1 MNFFEAQDRARSN
14 SRTLIFWFALSTTIL
29 SMIFYLGCH
38 FLVFN
43 QPFRGIK
50 SLFDDLFYSEV
61 SAANLII
68 TSILIL
74 TIIFSTVYK
83 SWQLSRGGGKAIA
96 TLLGGKLLEDNESS
110 SDCKNFSLKKKML
123 ENINQEMALAASIPA
138 PNLYLLEN
146 EEINA
151 FAAGHR
157 IENSVIG
164 VTTGC
169 LEKLSRDEL
178 QGVIAHEYSH
188 ILNGDGKIN
197 LRLSGVMHGLFII
210 GYIGLRLM
218 SSRSNRSKKKE
229 GKSSIAFLGLLAFL
243 LGSLGYLLGAICR
256 SKVSKQREFL
266 ADASAVQFTRNPDGI
281 CGALD
286 AIKHSSSSFEEIPKG
301 GEYSHVFFSPPSS
314 SFQFLR
320 HSTMLDTHP
329 PLTDRIHRINPTFH
343 KRLVEKS
350 IQFIRIFTMFDT
362 HPPFTDRIHRIN
374 PTFQTKRLVEKSID
388 QTSNVP
394 AISANNLYA
403 VSARN
408 TLFVDVVD
416 ATTMGKLSARNVG
429 KISSKNVEDASSFLQ
444 NLPVKTKTFIDD
456 HKSASYIL
464 LSILLSMDTRIY
476 KAQMLIVDSYTK
488 ADNFPIFSTIREHFL
503 YSEFED
509 KLNIINLI
517 IPNLRKLRTAEKQH
531 LYSVVKK
538 LALADD
544 NISIF
549 EISTLAILKSAFSDS
564 DARSLTLNKSEKD
577 KAIFRLIDFVSKIG
591 ASETADYISSRDAG
605 LRKAQSVKI
614 ISNSFKASPHEDK
627 YDSTRMLDSIEKV
640 SSFSFKVKSD
650 ILDLILYIVNFDHK
664 ISQNEKNLIR
674 GLFEALGC
682 PHPLL
687 SHPDAK

>member
-29 SMIFYLGCH
+29 SIIFFLGCH

-43 QPFRGIK
+43 QPFSGIK

-83 SWQLSRGGGKAIA
+83 SRQLSRGGGKAIA
-96 TLLGGKLLEDNESS
+96 TLLGGKLLEDDESS
-110 SDCKNFSLKKKML
+110 SDCKNFSLKRKML

-169 LEKLSRDEL
+169 LERLSRDEL

-218 SSRSNRSKKKE
+218 GSRSNRSKKKE
-229 GKSSIAFLGLLAFL
+229 GKSSIVFLGLLVFL

-286 AIKHSSSSFEEIPKG
+286 AIKRSSSSFEEIPKG
-301 GEYSHVFFSPPSS
+301 GEFSHVFFSPPSS
-314 SFQFLR
+314 SIQFIR
-320 HSTMLDTHP
+320 NSTMDDPL
-329 PLTDRIHRINPTFH
+329 LTDRIQRINPTFQ

-350 IQFIRIFTMFDT
+350 IQFIRNFTLFDT
-362 HPPFTDRIHRIN
+362 HPPLTDRIHRIN

-388 QTSNVP
+388 QASNVP

-416 ATTMGKLSARNVG
+416 ATAMGTLSQQNVG
-429 KISSKNVEDASSFLQ
+429 KINSQNVENASRFLQ
-444 NLPVKTKTFIDD
+444 NLPVKTKAFVDD
-456 HKSASYIL
+456 YKSAPNIL
-464 LSILLSMDTRIY
+464 LSLLLSKDTRIY
-476 KAQMLIVDSYTK
+476 KAQMLTVESHTK
-488 ADNFPIFSTIREHFL
+488 ADNFPTFSTIREHFL

-517 IPNLRKLRTAEKQH
+517 IPNLRRLSAAEKQH
-531 LYSVVKK
+531 FYSVVKK

-544 NISIF
+544 HISIF
-549 EISTLAILKSAFSDS
+549 EISALAILKSAFSDS
-564 DARSLTLNKSEKD
+564 DFKSLTLSKSEKD
-577 KAIFRLIDFVSKIG
+577 KAIFRLLDFVSKIG
-591 ASETADYISSRDAG
+591 ASEVASYISSRDAG

-614 ISNSFKASPHEDK
+614 ISSSFQASPHEDK
-627 YDSTRMLDSIEKV
+627 SGSIDLLDSIEKV
-640 SSFSFKVKSD
+640 SSFSFKAKSD

-687 SHPDAK
+687 SRPDSK

>member
-1 MNFFEAQDRARSN
+1 
-14 SRTLIFWFALSTTIL
+14 
-29 SMIFYLGCH
+29 
-38 FLVFN
+38 
-43 QPFRGIK
+43 
-50 SLFDDLFYSEV
+50 
-61 SAANLII
+61 
-68 TSILIL
+68 
-74 TIIFSTVYK
+74 
-83 SWQLSRGGGKAIA
+83 
-96 TLLGGKLLEDNESS
+96 
-110 SDCKNFSLKKKML
+110 
-123 ENINQEMALAASIPA
+123 
-138 PNLYLLEN
+138 
-146 EEINA
+146 
-151 FAAGHR
+151 
-157 IENSVIG
+157 
-164 VTTGC
+164 
-169 LEKLSRDEL
+169 
-178 QGVIAHEYSH
+178 
-188 ILNGDGKIN
+188 
-197 LRLSGVMHGLFII
+197 
-210 GYIGLRLM
+210 
-218 SSRSNRSKKKE
+218 
-229 GKSSIAFLGLLAFL
+229 
-243 LGSLGYLLGAICR
+243 
-256 SKVSKQREFL
+256 
-266 ADASAVQFTRNPDGI
+266 
-281 CGALD
+281 
-286 AIKHSSSSFEEIPKG
+286 
-301 GEYSHVFFSPPSS
+301 
-314 SFQFLR
+314 
-320 HSTMLDTHP
+320 
-329 PLTDRIHRINPTFH
+329 
-343 KRLVEKS
+343 
-350 IQFIRIFTMFDT
+350 MFDT

-416 ATTMGKLSARNVG
+416 ATTMGKLSGRNVG
-429 KISSKNVEDASSFLQ
+429 KISSKNVEDASRFLQ
-444 NLPVKTKTFIDD
+444 NLPVNTKTFIDD
-456 HKSASYIL
+456 YKSASYIL
-464 LSILLSMDTRIY
+464 LSLLLSKDTRIY

-488 ADNFPIFSTIREHFL
+488 ADNFPTFSTIREHFL

-687 SHPDAK
+687 SHPGSK

>member
-1 MNFFEAQDRARSN
+1 MNFFEAQDRAKSN
-14 SRTLIFWFALSTTIL
+14 SKILIFWFALSTTIL
-29 SMIFYLGCH
+29 GIIFFLSCH

-43 QPFRGIK
+43 QPFSGIK
-50 SLFDDLFYSEV
+50 SLVDDLFYSEI

-68 TSILIL
+68 TSILLL

-96 TLLGGKLLEDNESS
+96 TMLGGKLLEDDVSG
-110 SDCKNFSLKKKML
+110 SDCKNFSLKREML
-123 ENINQEMALAASIPA
+123 VNINQEMALAASIPA

-146 EEINA
+146 KEINA

-169 LEKLSRDEL
+169 LERLSRDEL

-218 SSRSNRSKKKE
+218 GSRSNRSKQKE
-229 GKSSIAFLGLLAFL
+229 GNRSVAFLGLLAFL
-243 LGSLGYLLGAICR
+243 LGGLGYLLGAICR

-286 AIKHSSSSFEEIPKG
+286 AIKHSTPNFEEIPKG

-329 PLTDRIHRINPTFH
+329 PL
-343 KRLVEKS
+343 
-350 IQFIRIFTMFDT
+350 
-362 HPPFTDRIHRIN
+362 TDRIHRIN

-416 ATTMGKLSARNVG
+416 ATTMGKLSGRNVG
-429 KISSKNVEDASSFLQ
+429 KISSKNVEDASRFLQ

-456 HKSASYIL
+456 YKSAPYIL
-464 LSILLSMDTRIY
+464 FSVLLSKDTRTH
-476 KAQMLIVDSYTK
+476 KAQMLTVDAYIKT
-488 ADNFPIFSTIREHFL
+488 DNDSAFSTIRENFL

-517 IPNLRKLRTAEKQH
+517 IPNLRRLRTAEKQH

-577 KAIFRLIDFVSKIG
+577 KAIFRLIDFVSKIS
-591 ASETADYISSRDAG
+591 ASEIADYITSRDAG

-614 ISNSFKASPHEDK
+614 ISASFQASPHEDK
-627 YDSTRMLDSIEKV
+627 SDSIDLLDSIEKV
-640 SSFSFKVKSD
+640 SSFSFKSKSE
-650 ILDLILYIVNFDHK
+650 ILNILVYIVNFDQNV
-664 ISQNEKNLIR
+664 SQNEKNLIR

-687 SHPDAK
+687 SRP

>member
-29 SMIFYLGCH
+29 SMIFYVGCH

-43 QPFRGIK
+43 QPFLGIK

-169 LEKLSRDEL
+169 LERLSRDEL

-286 AIKHSSSSFEEIPKG
+286 AIKHSSLSFEEIPKG
-301 GEYSHVFFSPPSS
+301 GEYSHLFFSPPSS

-329 PLTDRIHRINPTFH
+329 PLTLSLIHI
-343 KRLVEKS
+343 
-350 IQFIRIFTMFDT
+350 
-362 HPPFTDRIHRIN
+362 
-374 PTFQTKRLVEKSID
+374 
-388 QTSNVP
+388 
-394 AISANNLYA
+394 
-403 VSARN
+403 
-408 TLFVDVVD
+408 
-416 ATTMGKLSARNVG
+416 
-429 KISSKNVEDASSFLQ
+429 
-444 NLPVKTKTFIDD
+444 
-456 HKSASYIL
+456 
-464 LSILLSMDTRIY
+464 
-476 KAQMLIVDSYTK
+476 
-488 ADNFPIFSTIREHFL
+488 
-503 YSEFED
+503 
-509 KLNIINLI
+509 
-517 IPNLRKLRTAEKQH
+517 
-531 LYSVVKK
+531 
-538 LALADD
+538 
-544 NISIF
+544 
-549 EISTLAILKSAFSDS
+549 
-564 DARSLTLNKSEKD
+564 
-577 KAIFRLIDFVSKIG
+577 
-591 ASETADYISSRDAG
+591 
-605 LRKAQSVKI
+605 
-614 ISNSFKASPHEDK
+614 
-627 YDSTRMLDSIEKV
+627 
-640 SSFSFKVKSD
+640 
-650 ILDLILYIVNFDHK
+650 
-664 ISQNEKNLIR
+664 
-674 GLFEALGC
+674 
-682 PHPLL
+682 
-687 SHPDAK
+687 

>member
-1 MNFFEAQDRARSN
+1 MNFFEAQDRAKSN
-14 SRTLIFWFALSTTIL
+14 SKTLIFWFALSTTIL
-29 SMIFYLGCH
+29 SIIFFLSCH

-43 QPFRGIK
+43 QPFSGIK
-50 SLFDDLFYSEV
+50 SLIDDLFYSEV
-61 SAANLII
+61 SAANLIL
-68 TSILIL
+68 TSILVL

-83 SWQLSRGGGKAIA
+83 SRQLSRGGGKAIA
-96 TLLGGKLLEDNESS
+96 TMLGGTLLEDDESS
-110 SDCKNFSLKKKML
+110 SDCKNFSLKKEML
-123 ENINQEMALAASIPA
+123 VNINQEMALAASIPA

-146 EEINA
+146 KEINA

-169 LEKLSRDEL
+169 LERLSRDEL

-218 SSRSNRSKKKE
+218 GSRSNRSKKKE
-229 GKSSIAFLGLLAFL
+229 GKNSLSWLGLLLFL

-286 AIKHSSSSFEEIPKG
+286 KIQHSTSKFENIPEG
-301 GEYSHVFFSPPSS
+301 NEYSHIFFSPPT
-314 SFQFLR
+314 SF
-320 HSTMLDTHP
+320 STVFDTHP
-329 PLTDRIHRINPTFH
+329 PL
-343 KRLVEKS
+343 
-350 IQFIRIFTMFDT
+350 
-362 HPPFTDRIHRIN
+362 TDRIHRIN

-388 QTSNVP
+388 QTSSVP
-394 AISANNLYA
+394 AISGNNLSA
-403 VSARN
+403 VAARN

-416 ATTMGKLSARNVG
+416 ATAMGTLSEQNVG
-429 KISSKNVEDASSFLQ
+429 KINSQNVENASRFLQ
-444 NLPVKTKTFIDD
+444 NLPLLTKTFIHDF
-456 HKSASYIL
+456 KAAPYIL
-464 LSILLSMDTRIY
+464 LSLLLSKDTRIHT
-476 KAQMLIVDSYTK
+476 AQMLTVEPYIKTDNSK
-488 ADNFPIFSTIREHFL
+488 AFSTIRENFL
-503 YSEFED
+503 YPEFED

-517 IPNLRKLRTAEKQH
+517 IPNLRRLSTAEKQH

-544 NISIF
+544 HVSIF
-549 EISTLAILKSAFSDS
+549 EISILAIMKSAFSDS
-564 DARSLTLNKSEKD
+564 DSRSLTLSKSEKD
-577 KAIFRLIDFVSKIG
+577 KAIFRLLDFVSKIG
-591 ASETADYISSRDAG
+591 ASEVASYISSRDAG
-605 LRKAQSVKI
+605 LRKAQSVNI
-614 ISNSFKASPHEDK
+614 ISASFQAPPYEDK
-627 YDSTRMLDSIEKV
+627 SYSTDMLDSIEKV
-640 SSFSFKVKSD
+640 SSFSFKSKSK
-650 ILDLILYIVNFDHK
+650 ILDIILYIVNFDHK

-687 SHPDAK
+687 SSSCSKQQ

>member
-1 MNFFEAQDRARSN
+1 MNFFEAQDRAKSN
-14 SRTLIFWFALSTTIL
+14 SKILIFWFALSTTIL
-29 SMIFYLGCH
+29 GIIFFLSCH

-43 QPFRGIK
+43 QPFSGIK
-50 SLFDDLFYSEV
+50 SLVDDLFYSEI

-68 TSILIL
+68 TSILVL

-96 TLLGGKLLEDNESS
+96 TMLGGKLLEDDVSG
-110 SDCKNFSLKKKML
+110 SDCKNFSLKREML
-123 ENINQEMALAASIPA
+123 VNINQEMALAASIPA

-146 EEINA
+146 KEINA

-169 LEKLSRDEL
+169 LERLSRDEL

-218 SSRSNRSKKKE
+218 GSRSNRSKQKE
-229 GKSSIAFLGLLAFL
+229 GNRSVAFLGLLAFL
-243 LGSLGYLLGAICR
+243 LGGLGYLLGAICR

-286 AIKHSSSSFEEIPKG
+286 AIKHSTPNFEEIPKG

-314 SFQFLR
+314 SFQFIR
-320 HSTMLDTHP
+320 HS
-329 PLTDRIHRINPTFH
+329 
-343 KRLVEKS
+343 
-350 IQFIRIFTMFDT
+350 TMFDT

-416 ATTMGKLSARNVG
+416 ATTMGKLSGRNIG
-429 KISSKNVEDASSFLQ
+429 KISSKNVEDASRFLQ

-456 HKSASYIL
+456 YKSAPYIL
-464 LSILLSMDTRIY
+464 FSVLLSKDTRTH
-476 KAQMLIVDSYTK
+476 KAQMLTVDAYIKT
-488 ADNFPIFSTIREHFL
+488 DNDSAFSTIRENFL

-517 IPNLRKLRTAEKQH
+517 IPNLRRLRTAEKQH

-577 KAIFRLIDFVSKIG
+577 KAIFRLIDFVSKIS
-591 ASETADYISSRDAG
+591 ASEIADYITSRDAG

-614 ISNSFKASPHEDK
+614 ISASFQASPHEDK
-627 YDSTRMLDSIEKV
+627 SDSIDLLDSIEKV
-640 SSFSFKVKSD
+640 SSFSFKSKSE
-650 ILDLILYIVNFDHK
+650 ILNILVYIVNFDQNV
-664 ISQNEKNLIR
+664 SQNEKNLIR

-687 SHPDAK
+687 SGP

>member
-1 MNFFEAQDRARSN
+1 MNFFEAQDRAKSN
-14 SRTLIFWFALSTTIL
+14 SKILIFWFALSTTIL
-29 SMIFYLGCH
+29 GIIFFLSCH

-43 QPFRGIK
+43 QPFSGIK
-50 SLFDDLFYSEV
+50 SLVDDLFYSEI

-68 TSILIL
+68 TSTLVS

-96 TLLGGKLLEDNESS
+96 TMLGGKLLEDDVSG
-110 SDCKNFSLKKKML
+110 SDCKNFSLKREML
-123 ENINQEMALAASIPA
+123 VNINQEMALAASIPA

-146 EEINA
+146 KEINA

-169 LEKLSRDEL
+169 LERLSRDEL

-218 SSRSNRSKKKE
+218 GSRSNRSKQKE
-229 GKSSIAFLGLLAFL
+229 GNRSVAFLGLLAFL
-243 LGSLGYLLGAICR
+243 LGGLGYLLGAICR

-286 AIKHSSSSFEEIPKG
+286 AIKHSTPNFEEIPKG

-329 PLTDRIHRINPTFH
+329 PFTDRIHRINPTFQ

-416 ATTMGKLSARNVG
+416 ATTMGKLSGRNVG
-429 KISSKNVEDASSFLQ
+429 KISSKNVEDASRFLQ

-456 HKSASYIL
+456 YKSAPYIL
-464 LSILLSMDTRIY
+464 FSVLLSKDTRTH
-476 KAQMLIVDSYTK
+476 KAQMLTVDAYIKT
-488 ADNFPIFSTIREHFL
+488 DNDSAFSTIRENFL

-517 IPNLRKLRTAEKQH
+517 IPNLRRLRTAEKQH

-538 LALADD
+538 LALADN

-591 ASETADYISSRDAG
+591 ASEIADYITSRDAG
-605 LRKAQSVKI
+605 LKKAQSVKI
-614 ISNSFKASPHEDK
+614 ISASFQASPHEDK
-627 YDSTRMLDSIEKV
+627 SDSIDLLDSIEKV
-640 SSFSFKVKSD
+640 SSFSFKSKSE
-650 ILDLILYIVNFDHK
+650 ILNILVYIVNFDQNV
-664 ISQNEKNLIR
+664 SQNEKNLIR

-687 SHPDAK
+687 SSP

>member
-29 SMIFYLGCH
+29 SMIFYVGCH

-43 QPFRGIK
+43 QPFLGIK

-210 GYIGLRLM
+210 GYIGLRIM

-286 AIKHSSSSFEEIPKG
+286 AIKHSSLSFEEIPKG

-329 PLTDRIHRINPTFH
+329 PL
-343 KRLVEKS
+343 
-350 IQFIRIFTMFDT
+350 
-362 HPPFTDRIHRIN
+362 TDRIHRIN

-416 ATTMGKLSARNVG
+416 ATAMGTLSQQNVG
-429 KISSKNVEDASSFLQ
+429 KINSQNVENASRFLQ
-444 NLPVKTKTFIDD
+444 NLPVKTKAFVDD
-456 HKSASYIL
+456 YKSAPHIL
-464 LSILLSMDTRIY
+464 LSLLLSKDTRIY

-488 ADNFPIFSTIREHFL
+488 ADNFPTFSTIREHFL

-517 IPNLRKLRTAEKQH
+517 IPNLRKLRTAEKQL

-687 SHPDAK
+687 SHPGSK